1 MVEVCLELDFI
12 FNYTNF
18 YLFNMTEPKRSRS
31 EVRKLSNQCDKDS
44 GRTLVQLPPTCDIN
58 DASEQQRGYIN
69 SIYQEIEKI
78 STFYYQRR
86 LNQNHH
92 VSTDIHT
99 KTCCHK
105 CSCLRARNSRMRGF
119 HLHPSTFIKGMKLF
133 FKKKKK
139 KDCS

>member
-105 CSCLRARNSRMRGF
+105 CSCVRAGNSCMCRL
-119 HLHPSTFIKGMKLF
+119 HLHTSTFTKGKIFL
-133 FKKKKK
+133 
-139 KDCS
+139 DSLTLT